1 MLCREI
7 LVVDPFTGTNWNAPA
22 QDNFSET
29 KNKGKKDIKV
39 MIRTGK
45 SRKY

>member
-22 QDNFSET
+22 QDNFSEA
-29 KNKGKKDIKV
+29 KNIGKKDLKV

-45 SRKY
+45 GRKY